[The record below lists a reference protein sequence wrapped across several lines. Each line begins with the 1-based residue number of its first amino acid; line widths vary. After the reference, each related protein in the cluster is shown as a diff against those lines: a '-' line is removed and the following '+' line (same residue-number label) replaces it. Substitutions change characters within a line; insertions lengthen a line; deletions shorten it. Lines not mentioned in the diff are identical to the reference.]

1 MLKVVKSVKK
11 KEKKKSYVYMMFF
24 HPCWNRKVRN
34 NILNWTVRWISE
46 KSTHL
51 LISNDH
57 NFLWLPLLI
66 PILTYSFC
74 TLVNIQFIAFSHVTW
89 LSLWPIMDDTLI
101 LTSNITLAPCCVF
114 IFKSMNYL
122 NILLISAFF
131 ILYMSISVLHCSCF
145 S

>member
-1 MLKVVKSVKK
+1 
-11 KEKKKSYVYMMFF
+11 MMFSR
-24 HPCWNRKVRN
+24 PSWNRKVRN
-34 NILNWTVRWISE
+34 NILNWTLRWISG
-46 KSTHL
+46 KKVHIYWFQT
-51 LISNDH
+51 ITIFYDCRC
-57 NFLWLPLLI
+57 WYRYLLI
-66 PILTYSFC
+66 PFC

-131 ILYMSISVLHCSCF
+131 IHVLYMSISVLHCSCF